1 MTTFL
6 EIQQRVATDFLN
18 RTDLTSQIKTAIKAT
33 IRTHQRQ
40 RFWFLETA
48 TALACVVS
56 VETIALP
63 LNFFKLQQIDVTQ
76 NSADIKLVPTDF
88 GEIRWLNINKT
99 TGLPTKYCLYGGNIH
114 LANIPDSAYP
124 VPCYYL
130 KVLPT
135 LSADADT
142 NKWLSAAEDLVVYGA
157 AKHVWMN
164 TLRNISAAANC
175 LQLENQMLKELQREE
190 TNRGINRVRATQF

>member
-1 MTTFL
+1 MTTYL
-6 EIQQRVATDFLN
+6 DVQNRVATDFLN
-18 RTDLTSQIKTAIKAT
+18 RTDLTPQIKNGIKAT

-63 LNFFKLQQIDVTQ
+63 ANFFKMQELDITQ
-76 NSADIKLVPTDF
+76 SSADIKLVPTDF
-88 GEIRWLNINKT
+88 DEIRLLNT
-99 TGLPTKYCLYGGNIH
+99 TSFKGLPFKYCLYGGNIH
-114 LANIPDSAYP
+114 VASVPDSAYAM
-124 VPCYYL
+124 PCYYL
-130 KVLPT
+130 KTLPA

-157 AKHVWMN
+157 AKHVWLN
-164 TLRNISAAANC
+164 TLRNVSAAANC
-175 LQLENQMLKELQREE
+175 AQLEQQMIKELQREE
-190 TNRGINRVRATQF
+190 TNRGINRIKATRF